1 MKSVVERKCN
11 ACKNVVKIDRENASD
26 VIYFKKLYYHKQC
39 FIEMAERKS
48 KQKRGSK
55 QQWVD
60 ALENLK
66 ELEDATKQML
76 VDQMLMVRDTDE
88 LNNYL
93 LQHYNVTTIDSRF
106 WQIVRD
112 LGNGIYRNKRCKK
125 VDLDTLYGAWVWGQ
139 RKLDDINKFN
149 KQNNKGPKT
158 DGERLFY
165 DIAIIVKHL
174 DDYKKHQDREK
185 SKKEEIASMAKNN
198 IAINYDTLNKMSQS
212 KEQEDILDISA
223 LLDEIF

>member
-11 ACKNVVKIDRENASD
+11 ACKGVVKIDRENASD

-55 QQWVD
+55 QQWID

-139 RKLDDINKFN
+139 HNLDKINKGN
-149 KQNNKGPKT
+149 QQNNRGPKT
-158 DGERLFY
+158 DMERLFY
-165 DIAIIVKHL
+165 DIAILVKKIPQYLEYKARHEAMMAEQKRNANHPKINYNNVQQVESKNHGL
-174 DDYKKHQDREK
+174 DDI
-185 SKKEEIASMAKNN
+185 SN
-198 IAINYDTLNKMSQS
+198 L
-212 KEQEDILDISA
+212 LDI
-223 LLDEIF
+223 I